1 VPKFTA
7 MKPSEVLVG
16 RARATAEERKS
27 YVDALRAAEAGK
39 VELAGAEKSARVK
52 RLLSEASKE
61 SGIRIRSSWEDKGQ
75 RVLLWK
81 KIGT

>member
-1 VPKFTA
+1 
-7 MKPSEVLVG
+7 MNPSEVLVG

-27 YVDALRAAEAGK
+27 YVDALRSAEAGK

-52 RLLSEASKE
+52 RLLVEASKE
-61 SGIRIRSSWEDKGQ
+61 SGVRIRSSWEDKSQ

-81 KIGT
+81 KVGT